1 MSELRCWHF
10 HFSFSFVGDFDTILI
25 KLKVNQNETTAT
37 AVEREEHQIV
47 DEKIRSLPL
56 LCSFSC
62 HQSIK
67 IRHAGE
73 TDFTKNYCLLYGKS
87 GNLRGNAIINA
98 HTHCVECVSIR
109 FEMQPNRPS
118 LLHCM

>member
-25 KLKVNQNETTAT
+25 KLKVNQNETTAA

-56 LCSFSC
+56 LFFFMP
-62 HQSIK
+62 SIDKNSTRRWNWFHKK
-67 IRHAGE
+67 IIVCYME
-73 TDFTKNYCLLYGKS
+73 
-87 GNLRGNAIINA
+87 NLEIY
-98 HTHCVECVSIR
+98 V
-109 FEMQPNRPS
+109 EMQ
-118 LLHCM
+118 L

>member
-1 MSELRCWHF
+1 MLMR
-10 HFSFSFVGDFDTILI
+10 
-25 KLKVNQNETTAT
+25 
-37 AVEREEHQIV
+37 
-47 DEKIRSLPL
+47 RSDHYHY
-56 LCSFSC
+56 CSFSC

-98 HTHCVECVSIR
+98 HTHCFECVSIR

-118 LLHCM
+118 LLHCMRKRCFRLSFFCFTIKFIYCSVHN